1 MKRFL
6 MALALVA
13 CASAALAQSVLDRE
27 ILRDYN
33 LNSTTL
39 IYSCL
44 GDPSNQAG
52 TVRTVQGGGTTL
64 TSLGIASFANVAV
77 NDVIIVKVAGVENR
91 LLVSAKTSAT
101 TLTVGPSS
109 TLWNGGNGY
118 PWTLSKFTSGTAAD
132 ICWTN
137 IEQYS
142 SGKTLVSIEYN
153 QGDLT
158 GGFDF
163 RLEGKTASPGALP
176 HRIYPSSAADC
187 VGIAMTYAVGGG
199 YCTLPTASAGIDDR
213 IDLGNLW
220 PYAFFRVG
228 MLVHTA
234 DPSDAGANIEKISVF
249 LRSENPR

>member
-77 NDVIIVKVAGVENR
+77 NDVIIVKVAGVEKESLR
-91 LLVSAKTSAT
+91 FLL
-101 TLTVGPSS
+101 
-109 TLWNGGNGY
+109 
-118 PWTLSKFTSGTAAD
+118 
-132 ICWTN
+132 
-137 IEQYS
+137 
-142 SGKTLVSIEYN
+142 
-153 QGDLT
+153 
-158 GGFDF
+158 
-163 RLEGKTASPGALP
+163 
-176 HRIYPSSAADC
+176 
-187 VGIAMTYAVGGG
+187 
-199 YCTLPTASAGIDDR
+199 
-213 IDLGNLW
+213 
-220 PYAFFRVG
+220 
-228 MLVHTA
+228 
-234 DPSDAGANIEKISVF
+234 SDARRFPPQTA
-249 LRSENPR
+249 